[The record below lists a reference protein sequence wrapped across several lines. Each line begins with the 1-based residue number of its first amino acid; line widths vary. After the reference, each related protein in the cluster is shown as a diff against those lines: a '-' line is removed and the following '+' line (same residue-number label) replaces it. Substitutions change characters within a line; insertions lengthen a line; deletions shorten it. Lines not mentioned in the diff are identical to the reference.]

1 MKKTPMPYPFA
12 SKSCPLALKPWLS
25 TLRSCPLALF
35 LVFSAVVSFMAPST
49 APIWAQEA
57 PQRIDLEIFCDGPL
71 QPMAAQEWG
80 AALNKGGFQSVQLR
94 AGDES
99 DALDILDTGAGW
111 RVYGMLTK
119 DGKILLPGG
128 TSFRKGQ
135 IRDMKPYLEQKI
147 QQMQAK
153 ATNSGQNASGTA
165 SGNASSGTASG
176 NTSGGET
183 TEYGITAQQLEQ
195 AFKVLAQ
202 PVGFET
208 KGQNRKKVLHGIT
221 KSLDARAA
229 IPPEILDA
237 LDKNDLV
244 QEELKDVSKGT
255 ALAYVLRYIGYCFTL
270 EPPRK
275 TQIRQ
280 DFTVRISTGENA
292 TSKTFP
298 IGHVPEK
305 HLPSLSERFTAN
317 IDGAS
322 LGKILQAMSQ
332 RLNLPI
338 LYDYNSMAGAGIDP
352 ATIIVK
358 QRPVKISYD
367 NLFDMLLG
375 HADLQKELRID
386 EAGNP
391 FLWITTKRPVE

>member
-12 SKSCPLALKPWLS
+12 SKSCPLPLKPWLS
-25 TLRSCPLALF
+25 TLRSWPLALF

-57 PQRIDLEIFCDGPL
+57 PPRIDLEIFCDGPL

-80 AALNKGGFQSVQLR
+80 AALNKCGFQSVQLR

-119 DGKILLPGG
+119 DDKILLPGG
-128 TSFRKGQ
+128 STFRKGQ

-153 ATNSGQNASGTA
+153 ATNSGQNASGTV
-165 SGNASSGTASG
+165 SGTAR
-176 NTSGGET
+176 GGEV
-183 TEYGITAQQLEQ
+183 TEYGITSQQLEQ

-208 KGQNRKKVLHGIT
+208 KGQPRKKVLHGIT
-221 KSLDARAA
+221 KSLDARVA

-237 LDKNDLV
+237 LDKDDLV

-270 EPPRK
+270 EAPRK

-280 DFTVRISTGENA
+280 DFTVRISTGENV
-292 TSKTFP
+292 TSKIFP
-298 IGHVPEK
+298 IGFLPEK
-305 HLPSLSERFTAN
+305 HLPSLSERFNAN

-352 ATIIVK
+352 STIIVK

-375 HADLQKELRID
+375 RADLQKELRID

>member
-1 MKKTPMPYPFA
+1 MKKTPMPWPFA
-12 SKSCPLALKPWLS
+12 SMPYPL
-25 TLRSCPLALF
+25 TLRSWPSPLGSWSLALF
-35 LVFSAVVSFMAPST
+35 LVFSAVVSSMVSST
-49 APIWAQEA
+49 APTWAQEA
-57 PQRIDLEIFCDGPL
+57 PPRIDLEIFCDGPL

-128 TSFRKGQ
+128 TTFRKGQ

-165 SGNASSGTASG
+165 SGTA
-176 NTSGGET
+176 NGGEA

-208 KGQNRKKVLHGIT
+208 KGQPRKKVLHGIT
-221 KSLDARAA
+221 KSLDARVA
-229 IPPEILDA
+229 IPTEILDA
-237 LDKNDLV
+237 LDKDDLV

-270 EPPRK
+270 EAPRK

-280 DFTVRISTGENA
+280 DFTVRISTGENV
-292 TSKTFP
+292 TSKIFP
-298 IGHVPEK
+298 IGFLPEK

-375 HADLQKELRID
+375 RADLQKELRID